1 MKRVPGAKNQ
11 ADRSVGTA
19 RKSWLMAGVV
29 IVSAGACEVPLET
42 GSVPAEQVEVQEG
55 ALMGENQG
63 GANLGGINLGG
74 INMSGTNLGGINLG
88 GINMGGPNLGGIN
101 MSGTNMGGN
110 NLGGINMSGTNLG
123 GINLGGINLG
133 GINLG
138 GINLSAS
145 NLSGSNLGG
154 INVAGNNLTGT
165 NLGGINLGGIN
176 TGRNIHNLTG
186 SINGMLY
193 SAEDMWLPKTGQC
206 IATGIGSTAF
216 PKLLGQQSA
225 NARISVAL
233 GKLPWGFASSA
244 GGPVTLSAWEAI
256 VWGDK
261 TYCVFVMS
269 APPATSWAGVAGFIK
284 AVFRW
289 NAPPSQSMDISGIE
303 ASAAHDSTV
312 QTSIATY
319 GGMMGAAARQRAGNI
334 TAKDF
339 VAGLL
344 AFATAT
350 TNNQSVMVDFSSW
363 VLDSTGKGTVLGDV
377 DGTATRRESVYTV
390 VENAD
395 GTVAVLIG
403 EVGEMAPIGGASIG
417 IPPPSDG
424 IISNNQELGLAWT
437 AYLNSGS
444 AYPLP
449 RRCGG
454 ALFLNMTSWVA
465 VPAGKCDSGL
475 LFAQGAISYG
485 TWAGVAGTTAP
496 FNGRMWL
503 TTSSTAPY
511 KKGTTGYD
519 NRRVLSETYIHM
531 WDKNYD
537 LLTDRTSGGTITSTG
552 TACASSQTATQAFD
566 NKFSSAPTKWC
577 VIGAPS
583 TSSPKSLMYA
593 FGGGSSYKITRYV
606 VVSADDKPDRD
617 PKDWTLQGCSGS
629 CTVGSDTGW
638 VTLDTRT
645 GETFPS
651 RFQYDTGRALTR
663 MFSFTN
669 FNAYSKYRLKVTR
682 NNGSTSNLQVADL
695 QLYE

>member
-1 MKRVPGAKNQ
+1 
-11 ADRSVGTA
+11 
-19 RKSWLMAGVV
+19 MAGVV
-29 IVSAGACEVPLET
+29 VVSAAACEVPLET
-42 GSVPAEQVEVQEG
+42 ASVPAEQVEVQEG
-55 ALMGENQG
+55 ALKGENQG
-63 GANLGGINLGG
+63 GTNLGGINLGG

-101 MSGTNMGGN
+101 MSGTNLGGN
-110 NLGGINMSGTNLG
+110 NLGGINMSGSNLG

-193 SAEDMWLPKTGQC
+193 SAEDMWLPRTGQC
-206 IATGIGSTAF
+206 IVTGIGSTAF
-216 PKLLGQQSA
+216 SKLLGQQSS

-261 TYCVFVMS
+261 SYCVFVMS

-303 ASAAHDSTV
+303 ASAAHDPTV
-312 QTSIATY
+312 QTSISTY
-319 GGMMGAAARQRAGNI
+319 TGMMGAAARQRAGTI
-334 TAKDF
+334 AARDF
-339 VAGLL
+339 VAGQL

-363 VLDSTGKGTVLGDV
+363 VLDSTGKGLVLGNV
-377 DGTATRRESVYTV
+377 DGTATRRESVYSV

-403 EVGEMAPIGGASIG
+403 EVGQMAPIGGASTG
-417 IPPPSDG
+417 TGTPLNDG
-424 IISNNQELGLAWT
+424 IISSNKELGLAWS
-437 AYLNSGS
+437 AFLNAG
-444 AYPLP
+444 AGYPAP
-449 RRCGG
+449 RRCSG
-454 ALFLNMTSWVA
+454 ALALNVSSWVS

-475 LFAQGAISYG
+475 LFAQGASNHG
-485 TWAGVAGTTAP
+485 TWASVAGTTAP
-496 FNGRMWL
+496 FNGQMWL
-503 TTSSTAPY
+503 NTSSTAPY
-511 KKGTTGYD
+511 KKGTNGYD
-519 NRRVLSETYIHM
+519 LRRVLSETYIHM

-537 LLTDRTSGGTITSTG
+537 LLTDRTSGGTVTSTG
-552 TACASSQTATQAFD
+552 TACSSSQTATQAFD
-566 NKFSSAPTKWC
+566 NKFATAYNSVPTKWC
-577 VIGAPS
+577 VTGAPS

-606 VVSADDKPDRD
+606 VVSADNSPDRD

-629 CTVGSDTGW
+629 CTVGSDSGW

-651 RFQYDTGRALTR
+651 RFQYDTGREMPR

-669 FNAYSKYRLKVTR
+669 GTAYSKYRLKITR
-682 NNGSTSNLQVADL
+682 NNGSTSNLQVADV